1 MAKNLDDYRCKLI
14 SKILQAPTSDHVTRF
29 FNAAIKSL
37 KEHKVNG
44 YVTKRFLDKI
54 ELELDSIQPDELNSQ
69 QLNNREKAYQ
79 LTADCKNQLFP
90 TASIPVIA

>member
-14 SKILQAPTSDHVTRF
+14 SKILQASTTDHVTRY

-44 YVTKRFLDKI
+44 YVQKRFLDKI
-54 ELELDSIQPDELNSQ
+54 ELELDSIRPDELSTQ
-69 QLNNREKAYQ
+69 EMNNREKAYQ
-79 LTADCKNQLFP
+79 LTANCKNQLFP
-90 TASIPVIA
+90 VTGLPVIA

>member
-14 SKILQAPTSDHVTRF
+14 SKILQAANEDHASRF

-54 ELELDSIQPDELNSQ
+54 ELELDSLQPQDLTPQ
-69 QLNNREKAYQ
+69 QLHNREKAYQ
-79 LTADCKNQLFP
+79 LTAATKAVLCPAAINS
-90 TASIPVIA
+90 AIA

>member
-14 SKILQAPTSDHVTRF
+14 SKIMQAQSTDHVTRF
-29 FNAAIKSL
+29 FNAAIRSL

-54 ELELDSIQPDELNSQ
+54 ELELDSIQPDQLSPQ
-69 QLNNREKAYQ
+69 QLHNREKAYQ
-79 LTADCKNQLFP
+79 LTAACKNQVCP
-90 TASIPVIA
+90 TTPAYASS

>member
-14 SKILQAPTSDHVTRF
+14 SKILQAPTTDHVSRF

-54 ELELDSIQPDELNSQ
+54 ELELDSIQPNELNHQ
-69 QLNNREKAYQ
+69 QLRNREKAYQ
-79 LTADCKNQLFP
+79 LTAACKTLLFP
-90 TASIPVIA
+90 TASVPLIA

>member
-14 SKILQAPTSDHVTRF
+14 SKIMQAPSTDHVTRF

-54 ELELDSIQPDELNSQ
+54 ELELDSIQPDNLSNQ
-69 QLNNREKAYQ
+69 QLYNREKAYQ
-79 LTADCKNQLFP
+79 LTAECKNMLFP
-90 TASIPVIA
+90 APAHAVIA